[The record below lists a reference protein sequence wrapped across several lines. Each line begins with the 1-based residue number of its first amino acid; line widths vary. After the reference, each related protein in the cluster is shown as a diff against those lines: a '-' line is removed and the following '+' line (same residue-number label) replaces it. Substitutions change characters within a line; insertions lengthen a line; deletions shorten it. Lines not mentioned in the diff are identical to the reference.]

1 MNSSWRA
8 CCTTSWETPTGPPGV
23 CGKRA
28 CRPRAVEIVEAVT
41 NQASGSASRQS
52 TAARAQLWP
61 AADRNDV
68 EAIVRIVNPSLLA
81 ELDAR
86 C

>member
-1 MNSSWRA
+1 M
-8 CCTTSWETPTGPPGV
+8 
-23 CGKRA
+23 
-28 CRPRAVEIVEAVT
+28 T